1 MCDSSL
7 SDFISGRYPG
17 SMPDERSSLSQMA
30 AGVDHIHTMDL
41 VHRDI
46 KPSNILI
53 SQNSGSQQTVQLK
66 IADFGCCKSSEQGM
80 FTISGQFGTW
90 NYLAPEILHLL
101 NEGEIKV
108 PESIMSNACDVFALG
123 CVFFEYLTK
132 NHPFGNGVDVAGKI
146 VSGTLS
152 DSSGN

>member
-1 MCDSSL
+1 M
-7 SDFISGRYPG
+7 
-17 SMPDERSSLSQMA
+17 
-30 AGVDHIHTMDL
+30 
-41 VHRDI
+41 
-46 KPSNILI
+46 
-53 SQNSGSQQTVQLK
+53 
-66 IADFGCCKSSEQGM
+66 ADFGCCKSSEQGM

-101 NEGEIKV
+101 IEGKIKV

-132 NHPFGNGVDVAGKI
+132 NHPFGNGVHVAGNI